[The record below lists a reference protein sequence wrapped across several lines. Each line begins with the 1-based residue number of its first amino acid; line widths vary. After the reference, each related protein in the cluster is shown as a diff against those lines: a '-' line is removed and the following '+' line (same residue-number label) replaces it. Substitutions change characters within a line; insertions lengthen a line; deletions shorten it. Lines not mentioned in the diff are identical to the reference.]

1 MMHGRSDSAIVAVKP
16 TSKAERPA
24 AELVEPRAETKGS
37 AVQQS
42 THRTLS
48 RDSVTQALERIRQ
61 AIAEAFQG
69 SRSASLQAYRTSD
82 LSPGREMM

>member
-61 AIAEAFQG
+61 AIARHFRGAGQPPC
-69 SRSASLQAYRTSD
+69 RLIALRTFR
-82 LSPGREMM
+82 LEGK